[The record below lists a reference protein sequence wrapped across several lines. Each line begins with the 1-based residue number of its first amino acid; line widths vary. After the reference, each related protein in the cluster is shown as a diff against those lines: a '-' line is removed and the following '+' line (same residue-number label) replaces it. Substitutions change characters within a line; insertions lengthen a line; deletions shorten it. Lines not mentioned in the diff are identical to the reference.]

1 MVNGQLFDSQ
11 PDRVRQVQP
20 MLPVEIHK
28 RFDIDPDQMVAHYIA
43 FHNLES
49 DDDLLT
55 STSSKQR
62 KVLVEQNVKQTSQSK
77 QPQKQSKSKRSKP
90 TKNNKSPKEILDE
103 FQILESPLQDSIADN
118 VQDLTVETETEPLKE
133 TTTKES
139 QSLSKMKQVDNNIRT
154 RTISV
159 ENPIES
165 AMSDHDGPL
174 ETEFLT
180 VNNSETSISTKES
193 IANNFYNEYQKT
205 KLEFDLLQ
213 KRYDRLHNLIQE
225 GDNRFSEFQQL
236 AEIRFQD
243 AEKTIQLLQIENL
256 KYKNLVS
263 SSNVIGLQNKLDE
276 SEEKQATF
284 KTEIQ
289 MLMDKLQDKEK
300 QKKTDNDLIEVLRKE
315 KGNLEDTIV
324 GLKKN
329 NVNELTEKQQL
340 QKKLEGFEDS
350 VKDMIKEHDN
360 SKVELLNKL
369 KRSKLEKQDLKVTNE
384 HYQSQIKELK
394 ETIEQLTQ
402 QKHDLNLKIDGLKS
416 LQSDSF
422 QNNQNLNLTMI
433 ELKSSN
439 ERYVMD
445 IQNLETQMKELKIQN
460 SHLSKVN
467 QELKS
472 KVKPS
477 EMIKSVEKR
486 NVAIQAVDDSLEL
499 EAQVADT
506 LEKLV
511 EMYELMTGISIQNID
526 TITKSDSNA
535 SNPESNGNT
544 FNSFKCEV
552 QGVTKGTF

>member
-1 MVNGQLFDSQ
+1 MVQD
-11 PDRVRQVQP
+11 
-20 MLPVEIHK
+20 
-28 RFDIDPDQMVAHYIA
+28 
-43 FHNLES
+43 ES

-77 QPQKQSKSKRSKP
+77 QPQKQSKSKRTKP

-360 SKVELLNKL
+360 SKKNKISKLPMNIINHKL
-369 KRSKLEKQDLKVTNE
+369 KN
-384 HYQSQIKELK
+384 
-394 ETIEQLTQ
+394 
-402 QKHDLNLKIDGLKS
+402 
-416 LQSDSF
+416 
-422 QNNQNLNLTMI
+422 
-433 ELKSSN
+433 
-439 ERYVMD
+439 
-445 IQNLETQMKELKIQN
+445 
-460 SHLSKVN
+460 
-467 QELKS
+467 
-472 KVKPS
+472 
-477 EMIKSVEKR
+477 
-486 NVAIQAVDDSLEL
+486 
-499 EAQVADT
+499 
-506 LEKLV
+506 
-511 EMYELMTGISIQNID
+511 
-526 TITKSDSNA
+526 
-535 SNPESNGNT
+535 
-544 FNSFKCEV
+544 
-552 QGVTKGTF
+552 